1 MLSQTIQ
8 DAINE
13 QIKDEFYAAHL
24 YLSMSAYFEDA
35 NLPGCAKWMRLQ
47 SEEEREHAMR
57 FFDYVNDRN
66 GRVIL
71 KGLDQPPTE
80 FSSPLEVFE
89 KALAH
94 EQRVTASINN
104 IYALAVKE
112 NDYPTQVM
120 LHWFIEEQVEEEKSA
135 SEVIEL
141 FKMAGDKGHAL
152 IMIDRQLGSRKDEE
166 DDD

>member
-57 FFDYVNDRN
+57 FFDYVNDRG

-71 KGLDQPPTE
+71 KGLDQPPSE
-80 FSSPLEVFE
+80 FGSPLEVFE
-89 KALAH
+89 KSLAH

-135 SEVIEL
+135 TEVIEL
-141 FKMAGDKGHAL
+141 FKMAGDKGHTL
-152 IMIDRQLGSRKDEE
+152 IMIDRQLGSRKE

>member
-57 FFDYVNDRN
+57 FFDYVNDRG

-71 KGLDQPPTE
+71 KGLDQPQSE
-80 FSSPLEVFE
+80 FGSPLEVFE
-89 KALAH
+89 KALTH

-135 SEVIEL
+135 TEVIEL
-141 FKMAGDKGHAL
+141 FKMAGDKGHTL
-152 IMIDRQLGSRKDEE
+152 IMIDRQLGSRKE
-166 DDD
+166 DDDD

>member
-57 FFDYVNDRN
+57 FFDYVNDRG

-71 KGLDQPPTE
+71 KGLDQPPSE
-80 FSSPLEVFE
+80 FGSPLEVFE
-89 KALAH
+89 KSLAH

-135 SEVIEL
+135 TEVIEL

-152 IMIDRQLGSRKDEE
+152 IMIDRQLGSRKE